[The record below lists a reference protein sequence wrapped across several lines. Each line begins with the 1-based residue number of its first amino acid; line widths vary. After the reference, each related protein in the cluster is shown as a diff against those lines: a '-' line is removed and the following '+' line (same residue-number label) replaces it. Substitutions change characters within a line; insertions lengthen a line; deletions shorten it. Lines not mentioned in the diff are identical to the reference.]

1 MIQTIST
8 KSKPAHSWIHG
19 PVHFV
24 HQNLL
29 WFLLSLY
36 VLAYVCPGPGLWIR
50 QCSLGVATLPGGSNL
65 NLTLPVFMLAF
76 LLFNAGLGAKISE
89 LNELRRQPAL
99 LFSGI
104 LANTLVPLVFIAV
117 FWSVGR
123 FWHSQAEL
131 QNILVGLAL
140 VASMPIAG
148 SSTAWAQNINGNLA
162 LSLGLVISTTMLSPW
177 LTPLV
182 MHTVGFLASGDYAED
197 LHELA
202 NQGASAFLILSV
214 VIPSLL
220 GIAMNALLK
229 KERVQRAMPY
239 IKLFN
244 LINMLLLS
252 YSNAAIS
259 LPQAFKHPD
268 WDFLLLIL
276 VVSSAYCAIAF
287 GSGWLIAKKQQ
298 ATTGEMA
305 SLMFGMGMNN
315 NGSGLVLSSLALA
328 DHPTIMIPIIF
339 YNLAQQIF
347 AGLVDRILGKDHP
360 ENI

>member
-1 MIQTIST
+1 MSAIKWIQ
-8 KSKPAHSWIHG
+8 G

-36 VLAYVCPGPGLWIR
+36 VIAYLLPGPGLWIR
-50 QCSLGVATLPGGSNL
+50 QCTLGVLNWPGGGNL

-76 LLFNAGLGAKISE
+76 LLFNAGLGTKTEELSE
-89 LNELRRQPAL
+89 LRQQPAL
-99 LFSGI
+99 LVTGVI
-104 LANTLVPLVFIAV
+104 ANTLVPLLFIAL
-117 FWSVGR
+117 FWGLGR
-123 FWHSQAEL
+123 FWHDTEEL

-148 SSTAWAQNINGNLA
+148 SSTAWTQNINGNLA
-162 LSLGLVISTTMLSPW
+162 LSLGLVFTTTLLSPW

-182 MHTVGFLASGDYAED
+182 MHTVGLMASGDFAED

-202 NQGASAFLILSV
+202 NQGASAFLMLSV
-214 VIPSLL
+214 VVPSLL
-220 GIAMNALLK
+220 GIAAQAILK
-229 KERVQRAMPY
+229 EGRIKPVMPY
-239 IKLFN
+239 LKLFN
-244 LINMLLLS
+244 LLNLLLLS

-259 LPQAFKHPD
+259 LPQAFLKPD
-268 WDFLLLIL
+268 WDFLGLIL
-276 VVSSAYCAIAF
+276 IVSGTYCAIAF
-287 GSGWLIAKKQQ
+287 GSGWLIAKKLK

-328 DHPTIMIPIIF
+328 DHPTVMVPIIF

-360 ENI
+360 ENV

>member
-1 MIQTIST
+1 
-8 KSKPAHSWIHG
+8 
-19 PVHFV
+19 
-24 HQNLL
+24 LL

-202 NQGASAFLILSV
+202 NQRASAFLILSV